1 MITRDSVVTT
11 CAMMGMS
18 GMLLGLL
25 MMFATRAYLNRSS
38 RRSRIIELI
47 RGPHNEWHNG
57 KPFDFVVANFIIPSS
72 TFTAWRMKNGFITQR
87 QRRAG
92 SFAFPALHQ
101 NKNYTALLNEFS
113 AFAAWEAAKA
123 IILFASISALIL
135 GMGLDKGWW

>member
-1 MITRDSVVTT
+1 MIMREVIVTT

-18 GMLLGLL
+18 GILLGVL

-38 RRSRIIELI
+38 RRNRIIELI
-47 RGPHNEWHNG
+47 WGTNNEWHNG

-72 TFTAWRMKNGFITQR
+72 TFTAWRMKNGLTTQR
-87 QRRAG
+87 QRSAG
-92 SFAFPALHQ
+92 SSAFPALHQ

-123 IILFASISALIL
+123 IILFASFSALIL